1 MQALDVQSIFPPEVL
16 CGGVLDSLN
25 DAVAGWVAVEL
36 QADNVEQPVNP
47 GAIPLALF
55 PRAQCCCHPDPPVCS
70 VRVANTVTAPI
81 PASQGPSG
89 PSRANPHAAVP
100 LADVTRNPSPPA
112 RRPTSLAR
120 KTQQPHPQV
129 NVGGA
134 PVIPCHAQAVVTRA
148 QVRPTASTARNRSR
162 TARGGLRA
170 SRIQRRLRP
179 IRRRMPQR
187 RRCTT
192 RNRLRATDN
201 GLRATG
207 IGRRTARNALRAQQK
222 APRVELFTRR
232 AGLRASRL
240 GWAGWRARWH
250 ASPSGHCTVLTVPAG
265 VAVVPAVLAAPWRA
279 AAGRREKRADMP
291 WRRLSKPEP
300 SPTTRSRA

>member
-1 MQALDVQSIFPPEVL
+1 MLNEGDVYRLSPQSRCWKVADRMRSSPWVTL
-16 CGGVLDSLN
+16 CCKHCNGLSPNLM
-25 DAVAGWVAVEL
+25 
-36 QADNVEQPVNP
+36 
-47 GAIPLALF
+47 
-55 PRAQCCCHPDPPVCS
+55 CHPGRLSRQVGGHWHLWPMPACRARNAVCR
-70 VRVANTVTAPI
+70 RVKAGHQPMSLASRPNTSARKRMS
-81 PASQGPSG
+81 A
-89 PSRANPHAAVP
+89 
-100 LADVTRNPSPPA
+100 TRHRYPPA

-148 QVRPTASTARNRSR
+148 RVRPTAPTARNRSR

-179 IRRRMPQR
+179 IRRRMPQQ
-187 RRCTT
+187 RRCPT
-192 RNRLRATDN
+192 RNRLRASEE

-250 ASPSGHCTVLTVPAG
+250 APPSGHCTVLTVPAG
-265 VAVVPAVLAAPWRA
+265 VAVVPAVLAAPSRA
-279 AAGRREKRADMP
+279 PAGRREKRADMP
-291 WRRLSKPEP
+291 WRRLSRPEP

>member
-16 CGGVLDSLN
+16 CGGVSGSLN

-36 QADNVEQPVNP
+36 QADHVEQPVNP

-55 PRAQCCCHPDPPVCS
+55 PRAQCCCHPNPPVCS
-70 VRVANTVTAPI
+70 VRVANTVTGPI

-120 KTQQPHPQV
+120 NTRQPHPQL
-129 NVGGA
+129 NPIGA
-134 PVIPCHAQAVVTRA
+134 PVIAGHAPALVTRA
-148 QVRPTASTARNRSR
+148 QVLPTASTARNRSR
-162 TARGGLRA
+162 AARGGLRA
-170 SRIQRRLRP
+170 SRIRRCLRQ
-179 IRRRMPQR
+179 IQRRMPRR
-187 RRCTT
+187 RRCAT
-192 RNRLRATDN
+192 RNRLGTSDK

-207 IGRRTARNALRAQQK
+207 MGRRTARNALRAQQK

-232 AGLRASRL
+232 AGLRA
-240 GWAGWRARWH
+240 
-250 ASPSGHCTVLTVPAG
+250 
-265 VAVVPAVLAAPWRA
+265 
-279 AAGRREKRADMP
+279 
-291 WRRLSKPEP
+291 
-300 SPTTRSRA
+300 